1 MSKQASHTY
10 KSEGHTVWDEE
21 FQMDV
26 FESIKV
32 PTNTLLENQI
42 NKVVKQAEENYDK
55 RNKK

>member
-1 MSKQASHTY
+1 MN
-10 KSEGHTVWDEE
+10 
-21 FQMDV
+21 V

-32 PTNTLLENQI
+32 PTNTILENQI